1 MKPKEW
7 LLKNGHIKEITRGR
21 MSRESIAL
29 IEEAVK
35 NGVIIEGYSNY
46 TAPAKPVSEAGIEK
60 PVSRIEK
67 SNGTGILAIPDN
79 PLRSEELWEA
89 YANIDGKIKS
99 IGMRTVCN
107 TCKNSLTYCPCK
119 SPLVN
124 LDYDLVGVVNF
135 RYLNK

>member
-29 IEEAVK
+29 INEAVK
-35 NGVIIEGYSNY
+35 AGTVIEGYPSPTGPNKP
-46 TAPAKPVSEAGIEK
+46 TASGTDKPESKVEK
-60 PVSRIEK
+60 TS
-67 SNGTGILAIPDN
+67 TGIANIPEF
-79 PLRSEELWEA
+79 PLRDENRWEA
-89 YANIDGKIKS
+89 YANIDGKLKT

-119 SPLVN
+119 SPVVN
-124 LDYDLVGVVNF
+124 LDFDTVGVVNF
-135 RYLNK
+135 RIKSN